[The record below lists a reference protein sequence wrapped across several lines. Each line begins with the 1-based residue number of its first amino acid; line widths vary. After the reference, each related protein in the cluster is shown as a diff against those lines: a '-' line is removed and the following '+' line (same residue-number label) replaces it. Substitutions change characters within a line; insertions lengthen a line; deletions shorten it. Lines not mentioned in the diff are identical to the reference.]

1 MINIAIRSNYQR
13 EAVDMD
19 KIGIKAIAEK
29 SGVSLTTV
37 SRYFNKP
44 ELLSQKT
51 KDKIKTV
58 IQELNYSQD
67 NVARI
72 LVTGKSNLV
81 GVIFPQLHLSFY
93 TELLNQLIQYGEKN
107 DYSFIVYTSRNTNKE
122 ELAVIDMLKS
132 YRVKGIIL
140 LSHILDSKKIEKL
153 DVPIISIERAGG
165 DFCQI
170 NNDNYTGGKLAGE
183 KLIADN
189 CDVFVHIN
197 NGYYEE
203 WPSFKRIIGFEYSV
217 KDKTSEII
225 IRKELT
231 DPYSEEASI
240 TMSSILNTLLE
251 KYPNKKIGIFCSN
264 DDIANMLQ
272 RECILRDIK
281 IPEELEIIGYDNSPV
296 SDSAIYPIT
305 SIDQNIPLMAQI
317 AVNSL
322 DTYIPHENVVAAKLI
337 EKGTTL

>member
-1 MINIAIRSNYQR
+1 MYTIRQR
-13 EAVDMD
+13 EAANMD
-19 KIGIKAIAEK
+19 KVGIKAIAEK

-44 ELLSQKT
+44 ELLSQKA
-51 KDKIKTV
+51 KDKIQAV

-93 TELLNQLIQYGEKN
+93 TELLNQLIQFGEEK
-107 DYSFIVYTSRNTNKE
+107 DYSFIVYTSRDTKE
-122 ELAVIDMLKS
+122 EELNVIDMLKS

-140 LSHILDSKKIEKL
+140 LSHILDSEDIEKL

-183 KLIADN
+183 KLMADG
-189 CDVFVHIN
+189 CEVLIHIN
-197 NGYYEE
+197 NGYYED
-203 WPSFKRIIGFEYSV
+203 WPSFKRIVGFEFSV
-217 KDKTSEII
+217 KDTLHETI
-225 IRKELT
+225 IREELT
-231 DPYSEEASI
+231 DPYSEGAST
-240 TMSSILNTLLE
+240 TMSAVLDNLLE
-251 KYPNKKIGIFCSN
+251 KYPNKKIGVFCSN

-272 RECILRDIK
+272 RDCIRK
-281 IPEELEIIGYDNSPV
+281 RVRIPEDLEIIGYDNSPV
-296 SDSAIYPIT
+296 SDNAIYPIT
-305 SIDQNIPLMAQI
+305 SIDQNIPLMAEI